1 LQFYCRKWINEEQ
14 FSIEFFYF
22 AKALRTFV
30 RLDNQQKKGS
40 KCSSKERER
49 EREREKERRAFAWI
63 RILLLSAGERISYE
77 ILERGGKKKQKMM
90 RRCAVS

>member
-1 LQFYCRKWINEEQ
+1 MDHEEQ

-49 EREREKERRAFAWI
+49 EREREESLCVDQDFVVVCR
-63 RILLLSAGERISYE
+63 
-77 ILERGGKKKQKMM
+77 
-90 RRCAVS
+90 